1 MKILFLSQR
10 VPYPPN
16 RGDRIT
22 TYHEIRVLARRHE
35 VHVAALAESEAEAS
49 GVEALRRICPTVD
62 VAILP
67 KWRSKVQA
75 ATLAIS
81 PLPLTLP
88 FYFSPELAAKVAW
101 RLATERFDLI
111 HAYSSSTAQYVD
123 WASHLPR
130 VMQFADLDSL
140 KWREMARMSRFPKSW
155 VYDAE
160 AVRLLWYERSVAR
173 RYQRCLVV
181 TEEERQEMVR
191 FIPHAR
197 SAVAA
202 NGVDVE
208 YFAPLRDGAP
218 EADRLVFVGV
228 MDYYPNEEGMEFFC
242 REVLPLVRARRP
254 ACALTIV
261 GARPTEKVLR
271 LGDLPGVTVTGAV
284 DDIRPYM
291 ADAAVAVVP
300 LRLARGVQNKVLEA
314 LSMGI
319 PVVCSTAAFTGSKAV
334 EGEHGLVADDPR
346 EMADHVVTLLEDP
359 ARRAEMGRKGREL
372 MVEHYSWEAQVAK
385 LERLYEDVI
394 DEWRRTLTQPS
405 PGRPGPG

>member
-35 VHVAALAESEAEAS
+35 VHVAALAESEAEAA
-49 GVEALRRICPTVD
+49 GVEELRKICPVVD

-67 KWRSKVQA
+67 RWRSKVQA
-75 ATLAIS
+75 AGLALS

-101 RLATERFDLI
+101 RLATTQFDLI

-123 WASHLPR
+123 WAGHLPR

-140 KWREMARMSRFPKSW
+140 KWREMASMTRFPKSA
-155 VYDAE
+155 VYSAE

-173 RYQRCLVV
+173 RFQRCLVV

-191 FIPHAR
+191 AIPHAR

-202 NGVDVE
+202 NGVDVD
-208 YFAPLRDGAP
+208 YFAPELVERLGPAEP
-218 EADRLVFVGV
+218 DRLVFVGV

-242 REVLPLVRARRP
+242 REVLPLIRERRP
-254 ACALTIV
+254 AVALSIV
-261 GARPTEKVLR
+261 GARPTDKVKA
-271 LGDLPGVTVTGAV
+271 LGELPGVTVTGAV
-284 DDIRPYM
+284 DDIRPFM
-291 ADAAVAVVP
+291 ARAAVAVVP

-334 EGEHGLVADDPR
+334 AGEHGLVADDPR
-346 EMADHVVTLLEDP
+346 QLADHVVALLEDP
-359 ARRAEMGRKGREL
+359 ARRAAMGRKGREL
-372 MVEHYSWEAQVAK
+372 MVAQYSWEAQVAK
-385 LERLYEDVI
+385 LERLYEEVVE
-394 DEWRRTLTQPS
+394 EWERR
-405 PGRPGPG
+405 